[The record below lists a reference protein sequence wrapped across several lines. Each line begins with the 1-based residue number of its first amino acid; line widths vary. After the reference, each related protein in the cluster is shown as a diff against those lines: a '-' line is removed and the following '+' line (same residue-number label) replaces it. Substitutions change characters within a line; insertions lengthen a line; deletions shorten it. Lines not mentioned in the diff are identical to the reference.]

1 MTDKLSDKLL
11 IIPKRRRPFQS
22 LYCHN
27 SCLYPKEMKEES
39 FPPYSISYTNTPI
52 ACSHKK
58 GQLDIGIVGVKPAR
72 GTPKA
77 NPRSAKK
84 QTAGRQKAADKTAI
98 GCPRADNW
106 QPGSEALFSPVN
118 S

>member
-1 MTDKLSDKLL
+1 
-11 IIPKRRRPFQS
+11 
-22 LYCHN
+22 
-27 SCLYPKEMKEES
+27 MKEES
-39 FPPYSISYTNTPI
+39 FPPLFYLFTLSQPI